1 MNVTYPAAI
10 AISNAANRLD
20 FHVIAQRFYHTVDDW
35 ISLFRTML
43 GDPGD
48 PVIFSRFE
56 RFKENGITVEEIR
69 NDGQVTMSGE
79 VIC

>member
-1 MNVTYPAAI
+1 MITYPAAI
-10 AISNAANRLD
+10 TISNAAYSLD
-20 FHVIAQRFYHTVDDW
+20 FQVIAQRFYHTVDDW

-43 GDPGD
+43 GDPGG

-56 RFKENGITVEEIR
+56 RFKENGITVEEIG
-69 NDGQVTMSGE
+69 NDGQVTISGE